1 MPTIEL
7 DDEAVLYL
15 SERDWRLAHLIA
27 HVGPLTYR
35 TAGTC
40 FEALA
45 HSIIEQM
52 LTMKAGDVIRGRLI
66 EKCGGILTPEA
77 VGALS
82 QEEIRACGMSRTK
95 ARSLHALADYAL
107 EHDLDELAALPDE
120 EVRAE
125 LMALPG
131 IGKWTADMYLL
142 FYLGR
147 EDILPV
153 EDAAVRQV
161 FTWLYRAPM
170 TDRDVV
176 TAVCD
181 VWHPHC
187 STAVRYMY
195 RALNTGLLKLGDS
208 RDVLGY

>member
-7 DDEAVLYL
+7 DSEAVRYL

-27 HVGPLTYR
+27 RVGPLDYR
-35 TAGTC
+35 TSGTP

-45 HSIIEQM
+45 HSIVEQM

-66 EKCGGILTPEA
+66 EKCGGTLTPEA
-77 VGALS
+77 VAVLD
-82 QEEIRACGMSRTK
+82 QDEIRACGMSRTK

-107 EHDLDELAALPDE
+107 DHDLDTLADLPDE
-120 EVRAE
+120 DVRAE

-131 IGKWTADMYLL
+131 IGKWTSDMYLL

-161 FTWLYRAPM
+161 FAWLYGAPM
-170 TDRDVV
+170 TDKDVV
-176 TAVCD
+176 TAICGIL
-181 VWHPHC
+181 HPHC

-195 RALNTGLLKLGDS
+195 RALNTGLLKLGPS
-208 RDVLGY
+208 REVLGY

>member
-1 MPTIEL
+1 MSTIGR
-7 DDEAVLYL
+7 DDEAVRYL
-15 SERDWRLAHLIA
+15 CEHDWRLAHLID

-52 LTMKAGDVIRGRLI
+52 LTMKAGDVIRGRLV
-66 EKCGGILTPEA
+66 EKCGGILTPES

-82 QEEIRACGMSRTK
+82 QDEIRSCGMSRTK

-107 EHDLDELAALPDE
+107 EHDLDELAVLPDE
-120 EVRAE
+120 EVRAA
-125 LMALPG
+125 LVALPG
-131 IGKWTADMYLL
+131 IGRWTADMYLL

-161 FTWLYRAPM
+161 FAWLYHAPM
-170 TDRDVV
+170 TNRDVV
-176 TAVCD
+176 SAVCD

-187 STAVRYMY
+187 SIAIRYMY
-195 RALNTGLLKLGDS
+195 RALDAGLLKLGDS

>member
-1 MPTIEL
+1 
-7 DDEAVLYL
+7 
-15 SERDWRLAHLIA
+15 
-27 HVGPLTYR
+27 
-35 TAGTC
+35 
-40 FEALA
+40 
-45 HSIIEQM
+45 
-52 LTMKAGDVIRGRLI
+52 MKAGDVIRGRLI

-82 QEEIRACGMSRTK
+82 QEEIKACGMSRTK

-125 LMALPG
+125 LVALPG
-131 IGKWTADMYLL
+131 IGTWTADMYLL

-170 TDRDVV
+170 TDCDVV